1 MDLKNLTPTSDTV
14 DVTIVH
20 PTSFDV
26 LNNDDDTPM
35 VITVYAPHSKEYK
48 AAVHEQTNKRLKQ
61 AQNKKKVEITAEDL
75 EDATLDLLA
84 KTTKGWKITYGG
96 SKPKFSIAKA
106 KEIYAE
112 VFWIRDQ
119 IEEAVANS
127 LDFTKAW
134 LKNWL
139 TTQSMSS
146 L

>member
-1 MDLKNLTPTSDTV
+1 MDLKDLIPTSDTV

-48 AAVHEQTNKRLKQ
+48 AAMHEQTNKRLKQ

-96 SKPKFSIAKA
+96 SKPKFSITKA

-127 LDFTKAW
+127 LDFTKA
-134 LKNWL
+134 
-139 TTQSMSS
+139 
-146 L
+146 

>member
-26 LNNDDDTPM
+26 LTNDDDTPM

-139 TTQSMSS
+139 TMQSMSS

>member
-1 MDLKNLTPTSDTV
+1 MDLKDLTPSSDTV

-20 PTSFDV
+20 PTTFDT

-61 AQNKKKVEITAEDL
+61 AQSKKKVDITAEDL
-75 EDATLDLLA
+75 EEATLELLA

-96 SKPKFSIAKA
+96 SKPKFSTLKA
-106 KEIYAE
+106 KEIYTE

-119 IEEAVANS
+119 IEEAIANS
-127 LDFTKAW
+127 LNFTKA
-134 LKNWL
+134 
-139 TTQSMSS
+139 
-146 L
+146 